1 MSKKFYKEDGQVIP
15 AILYE
20 DSIPLDFTEVT
31 DESELKYLYTQ
42 KYKQQKIDGENYY
55 LSFQAQLYLDVVN
68 GIHTDLEVFEFE
80 DYTNE
85 LSNQISRGNWL
96 TAQTTCSNLATS
108 GIFDTTKKAEVQAEI
123 DDYVTNNY

>member
-20 DSIPLDFTEVT
+20 DSSPLDFTEVT
-31 DESELKYLYTQ
+31 DESELKYLYIQ

-68 GIHTDLEVFEFE
+68 GLHTDLEVFEFE
-80 DYTNE
+80 HYTNE

-96 TAQTTCSNLATS
+96 TAQTTCSDLPTS
-108 GIFDTTKKAEVQAEI
+108 GIFDTTKKAEIQGEI